1 MRLGC
6 LLLFGTVAL
15 LWAGGQGFYQ
25 AVTNRTPTM
34 LTCADLEKAPAK
46 AAWVRVTGCTGSLID
61 SSYKKKYSSVT
72 EIFIPVHTKGGSETA
87 HLVVATEDPSLLA
100 VAKRMSEADAKSD
113 TKAMLSFLAENAKA
127 LQYDQEI
134 EGMVRSGFDS
144 DDKVLKHLRERKKG
158 LAADFVVLDQG
169 KKPGMIK
176 SGLMLGGGVLLGVA
190 CIALFASK
198 SSS

>member
-6 LLLFGTVAL
+6 LFLFGTVAL

-25 AVTNRTPTM
+25 ALTNRAPVTM
-34 LTCADLEKAPAK
+34 TCADFEKAPAK
-46 AAWVRVTGCTGSLID
+46 AAWVKVTGCTGSLID
-61 SSYKKKYSSVT
+61 SSYKKKYGSVT

-87 HLVVATEDPSLLA
+87 HLVVATDDPAVLA
-100 VAKRMSEADAKSD
+100 VAKRMSEADAKGD
-113 TKAMLSFLAENAKA
+113 TKAMFSFLAENMTA
-127 LQYDQEI
+127 LQYDREI

-176 SGLMLGGGVLLGVA
+176 SVLLLGGGLLLGVVG
-190 CIALFASK
+190 IAMFASK